1 MMVDMQNL
9 QVYKEDLTMYKAND
23 GFEFDTKE
31 KVEAFNNGGQFC
43 FSGYDE
49 TSSMCRECLL
59 CKECESCKQ

>member
-1 MMVDMQNL
+1 MKKNL
-9 QVYKEDLTMYKAND
+9 NKKEGLLMYKANH

-31 KVEAFNNGGQFC
+31 KVEEFNNGGQFC

-49 TSSMCRECLL
+49 TSVTCNKCLL